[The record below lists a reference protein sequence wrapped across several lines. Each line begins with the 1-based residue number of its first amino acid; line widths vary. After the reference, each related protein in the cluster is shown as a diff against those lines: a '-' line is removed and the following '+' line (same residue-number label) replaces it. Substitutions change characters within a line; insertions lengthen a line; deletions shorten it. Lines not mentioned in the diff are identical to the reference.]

1 MSETSVSEMAN
12 VTWHTTLEEYFAATG
27 ERAQCLAW
35 CHKRAE
41 ELYSHRRTF
50 IDLPVIILSGLT
62 GFCSVGSDNIFGR
75 NNQQM
80 ASIILG
86 GTSLVVSVLNTI
98 GSYFSW
104 AKRAEGHR
112 ISSIQYSR
120 LYRMLMVEMN
130 LPRDERRTP
139 PALLKDVK
147 DQYDRLQE
155 ISPLLP
161 PEIVT
166 VFRKKFDGQ
175 TEISKPEE
183 TNGLENI
190 SIYPVDPRLSPT
202 PSQQVV
208 ANLSQYGA
216 FKSKMIQIPKPESLE
231 SEKTTRSESS
241 VPEIVIDRQV

>member
-1 MSETSVSEMAN
+1 MSVSEDFVN
-12 VTWHTTLEEYFAATG
+12 VTWHTTLEDYFAATG

-41 ELYSHRRTF
+41 EMYSHRKTF
-50 IDLPVIILSGLT
+50 IDLPVIVMSGVT
-62 GFCSVGSDNIFGR
+62 GFCSVGSQNIFGEGR
-75 NNQQM
+75 QQLSSITLGA
-80 ASIILG
+80 ASL
-86 GTSLVVSVLNTI
+86 LVSVLNTV
-98 GSYFSW
+98 GSYFAW

-130 LPRDERRTP
+130 LPREERRTP
-139 PALLKDVK
+139 TALLKDVK

-161 PEIVT
+161 ATIVSI
-166 VFRKKFDGQ
+166 FRKKFDHQ

-190 SIYPVDPRLSPT
+190 SIYPVDPNAVAT
-202 PSQQVV
+202 PSQHALGFQVV
-208 ANLSQYGA
+208 APPSPVA
-216 FKSKMIQIPKPESLE
+216 VSVAHSD
-231 SEKTTRSESS
+231 ESS
-241 VPEIVIDRQV
+241 V

>member
-1 MSETSVSEMAN
+1 MSVSEDFVN

-41 ELYSHRRTF
+41 EMYSHRKTF
-50 IDLPVIILSGLT
+50 IDLPVIVLSGVT
-62 GFCSVGSDNIFGR
+62 GFCSVGSQNIFGEGR
-75 NNQQM
+75 QQLS
-80 ASIILG
+80 SITLG
-86 GTSLVVSVLNTI
+86 AASLVVSVLNTV
-98 GSYFSW
+98 GSYFAW

-130 LPRDERRTP
+130 LPREERRTP
-139 PALLKDVK
+139 TALLKDVK

-161 PEIVT
+161 PTIVN
-166 VFRKKFDGQ
+166 VFRKKFDHQ

-190 SIYPVDPRLSPT
+190 SIYPVDPNAIAT
-202 PSQQVV
+202 PSQHG
-208 ANLSQYGA
+208 LG
-216 FKSKMIQIPKPESLE
+216 FQITAPPSPP
-231 SEKTTRSESS
+231 SEPASTADESS
-241 VPEIVIDRQV
+241 V

>member
-1 MSETSVSEMAN
+1 MSESEDFVN
-12 VTWHTTLEEYFAATG
+12 VTWHTTLEDYFAATG

-41 ELYSHRRTF
+41 EMYAHRRTF
-50 IDLPVIILSGLT
+50 IDLPVIVLSGVT
-62 GFCSVGSDNIFGR
+62 GFCSVGSQNIFGDG
-75 NNQQM
+75 NQQLSSIVLG
-80 ASIILG
+80 AS
-86 GTSLVVSVLNTI
+86 SLLVSILNTV
-98 GSYFSW
+98 GSYFAW

-130 LPRDERRTP
+130 LPREERRTP
-139 PALLKDVK
+139 AALLKDVK

-161 PEIVT
+161 PEIVN
-166 VFRKKFDGQ
+166 VFRKKFDSQ

-190 SIYPVDPRLSPT
+190 SIYPVDQRITPT
-202 PSQQVV
+202 PSQKPGAIAQAFDTYKSNGIHKVKSEPETSR
-208 ANLSQYGA
+208 SQ
-216 FKSKMIQIPKPESLE
+216 
-231 SEKTTRSESS
+231 TS
-241 VPEIVIDRQV
+241 VPELEIDQV

>member
-1 MSETSVSEMAN
+1 MSESEDFVN
-12 VTWHTTLEEYFAATG
+12 VTWHTTLEDYFAATG

-50 IDLPVIILSGLT
+50 IDLPVIVLSGVT
-62 GFCSVGSDNIFGR
+62 GFCSVGSQNIFGP
-75 NNQQM
+75 NNQQLS
-80 ASIILG
+80 SITLG
-86 GTSLVVSVLNTI
+86 AASLVVSILNTV
-98 GSYFSW
+98 GSYFAW

-139 PALLKDVK
+139 AALLKDVK

-161 PEIVT
+161 PEIVN
-166 VFRKKFDGQ
+166 VFRKKFDQQ
-175 TEISKPEE
+175 TDISKPEE

-190 SIYPVDPRLSPT
+190 SVYPVDPMTIAT
-202 PSQQVV
+202 PSQKPIHVQQ
-208 ANLSQYGA
+208 ATA
-216 FKSKMIQIPKPESLE
+216 FQLPTPRPGPPPPKDKPAPKDETSVE
-231 SEKTTRSESS
+231 IFTTE
-241 VPEIVIDRQV
+241 

>member
-1 MSETSVSEMAN
+1 MSDTDLTE

-41 ELYSHRRTF
+41 ELYAHRRTF
-50 IDLPVIILSGLT
+50 IDLPVIVLSGLT
-62 GFCSVGSDNIFGR
+62 GFCSVGSQNIFGDGAS
-75 NNQQM
+75 NQQI
-80 ASIILG
+80 ASITLG
-86 GTSLVVSVLNTI
+86 AASLIVSILNTV
-98 GSYFSW
+98 GSYFAW

-120 LYRMLMVEMN
+120 LYRSLVVELN

-139 PALLKDVK
+139 SALLKDVK

-161 PEIVT
+161 PEIVK
-166 VFRKKFDGQ
+166 VFKKRFDHQ
-175 TEISKPEE
+175 TDISKPEE

-190 SIYPVDPRLSPT
+190 SIYPVDPVTVPS
-202 PSQQVV
+202 PSQNTKLVPLHVQHAVGF
-208 ANLSQYGA
+208 QG
-216 FKSKMIQIPKPESLE
+216 
-231 SEKTTRSESS
+231 S
-241 VPEIVIDRQV
+241 VPTIHRPVTDSDQESARSDASDSV

>member
-1 MSETSVSEMAN
+1 MTDSTCGDLTN
-12 VTWHTTLEEYFAATG
+12 VTWHTSLEDYFAATG

-50 IDLPVIILSGLT
+50 IDLPVIVLSGLT
-62 GFCSVGSDNIFGR
+62 GFCSVGSQNIFGEG
-75 NNQQM
+75 NQQLS
-80 ASIILG
+80 SIVLG
-86 GTSLVVSVLNTI
+86 GASLIVSVLNTV
-98 GSYFSW
+98 GSYFAW

-130 LPRDERRTP
+130 LPREERRTP
-139 PALLKDVK
+139 AALLKDVK

-161 PEIVT
+161 PEIVD
-166 VFRKKFDGQ
+166 VFRKKFDHQ
-175 TEISKPEE
+175 TDISKPEE

-190 SIYPVDPRLSPT
+190 SIYPVDPKITPT
-202 PSQQVV
+202 PSQYPLINVQS
-208 ANLSQYGA
+208 LDA
-216 FKSKMIQIPKPESLE
+216 FKSKTTEVKPKQEDAD
-231 SEKTTRSESS
+231 TARSETS
-241 VPEIVIDRQV
+241 VPELSLEQV

>member
-1 MSETSVSEMAN
+1 MSESEDFVN

-41 ELYSHRRTF
+41 EMYAHRRTF
-50 IDLPVIILSGLT
+50 IDLPVIVLSGVT
-62 GFCSVGSDNIFGR
+62 GFCSVGSQNIFGPE
-75 NNQQM
+75 NGQLSSIVLG
-80 ASIILG
+80 AS
-86 GTSLVVSVLNTI
+86 SLLVSILNTV
-98 GSYFSW
+98 GSYFAW

-130 LPRDERRTP
+130 LPRQERRTP
-139 PALLKDVK
+139 AALLKDVK

-161 PEIVT
+161 PEIVN
-166 VFRKKFDGQ
+166 VFRKRFDHQ
-175 TEISKPEE
+175 TDISKPEE

-190 SIYPVDPRLSPT
+190 SIYPMDAKITPT
-202 PSQQVV
+202 PSQHIPAHVQNVV
-208 ANLSQYGA
+208 GFQSPALR
-216 FKSKMIQIPKPESLE
+216 PTLE
-231 SEKTTRSESS
+231 TARTEDNVET
-241 VPEIVIDRQV
+241 V

>member
-1 MSETSVSEMAN
+1 MSVSEEFVN
-12 VTWHTTLEEYFAATG
+12 VTWHTTLEDYFAATG

-41 ELYSHRRTF
+41 EMYSHRKTF
-50 IDLPVIILSGLT
+50 IDLPVIVMSGVT
-62 GFCSVGSDNIFGR
+62 GFCSVGSQNIFGEGR
-75 NNQQM
+75 QQLSSITLGA
-80 ASIILG
+80 ASL
-86 GTSLVVSVLNTI
+86 LVSVLNTV
-98 GSYFSW
+98 GSYFAW

-130 LPRDERRTP
+130 LPRGERRTP
-139 PALLKDVK
+139 TALLKDVK

-161 PEIVT
+161 PTIVS
-166 VFRKKFDGQ
+166 VFRRKFDHQ

-190 SIYPVDPRLSPT
+190 SIYPVDPNLVPT
-202 PSQQVV
+202 PSQ
-208 ANLSQYGA
+208 
-216 FKSKMIQIPKPESLE
+216 SLVGGFE
-231 SEKTTRSESS
+231 ITAPPSPPSEPATSSEDSS
-241 VPEIVIDRQV
+241 V

>member
-1 MSETSVSEMAN
+1 MADSTCGDLSNVS
-12 VTWHTTLEEYFAATG
+12 WHTTLEDYFAATG

-50 IDLPVIILSGLT
+50 IDLPVIVLSGVT
-62 GFCSVGSDNIFGR
+62 GFCSVGSQNIFGE
-75 NNQQM
+75 NNQQLS
-80 ASIILG
+80 SIVLG
-86 GTSLVVSVLNTI
+86 GASLAVSILNTV
-98 GSYFSW
+98 GSYFAW

-130 LPRDERRTP
+130 LPRQERRTP
-139 PALLKDVK
+139 AALLKDVK

-161 PEIVT
+161 PEIVN
-166 VFRKKFDGQ
+166 VFKKRFDSQ
-175 TEISKPEE
+175 TDISKPEE

-190 SIYPVDPRLSPT
+190 SIYPVDPKITPT
-202 PSQQVV
+202 PSQNV
-208 ANLSQYGA
+208 GA
-216 FKSKMIQIPKPESLE
+216 RAQTFDTFKSKVIKRVKSE
-231 SEKTTRSESS
+231 SETSRSETS
-241 VPEIVIDRQV
+241 VPELSLDEV